1 MKVLVCGGSRYQ
13 DRQARFAALDRLHAD
28 HTITQIL
35 NGGARGAD
43 YLASA
48 WAKERGID
56 LKVYKADHWNTG
68 LRAFTILN
76 AHMLDT
82 GKPDLVL
89 AFPGGAVTD
98 DLCKRAKSAGI
109 KVEVII

>member
-13 DRQARFAALDRLHAD
+13 DRPALFAALDRLHAD

-68 LRAFTILN
+68 PRAFTVLN

-109 KVEVII
+109 KVQVIT